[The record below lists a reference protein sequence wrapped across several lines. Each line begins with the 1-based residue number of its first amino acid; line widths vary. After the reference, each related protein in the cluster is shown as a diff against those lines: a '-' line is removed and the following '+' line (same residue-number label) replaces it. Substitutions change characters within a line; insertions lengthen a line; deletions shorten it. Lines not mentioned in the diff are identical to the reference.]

1 MNFTK
6 TVTLPQRNAD
16 GILALGPDNQ
26 PLVQKTLGTFTFKEP
41 NFAERKA
48 MNIRINHD
56 IALAGGFTD
65 LLKRVY
71 DQIQAAATLPV
82 VVVEPKDF
90 DLNPLSDE
98 EVDAIYAAFQEGI
111 GEVSPKNG

>member
-6 TVTLPQRNAD
+6 TVTVPQRD
-16 GILALGPDNQ
+16 STEPKI
-26 PLVQKTLGTFTFKEP
+26 LGTFTFKEP
-41 NFAERKA
+41 NFAERKTI
-48 MNIRINHD
+48 NIRINHD

-98 EVDAIYAAFQEGI
+98 EVDAIYAAYQEGL